1 MRDYEPGD
9 RTVCTSVGCGR
20 DIEMQDTL
28 MWVHVGSALSTCDVR
43 YATPPQGL
51 ERELREFF
59 DQRFAEG
66 MTVKT
71 DADLEMEAS
80 IWEKYGEPRMAQVLR
95 DAIGSQPLAYEP
107 PGPFHPFSGRGDRS

>member
-1 MRDYEPGD
+1 MRNYEPGD

-66 MTVKT
+66 MRVKF
-71 DADLEMEAS
+71 
-80 IWEKYGEPRMAQVLR
+80 GVLR
-95 DAIGSQPLAYEP
+95 SNRRQEAASHPSALLGWNTDLAPCVSIGSVVPLM
-107 PGPFHPFSGRGDRS
+107 SRSA